1 MSDGAARY
9 ALGIVSLLLISGS
22 VLLGAAGLRR
32 RYFDGWSGAFACLA
46 QALIAVAMLIGI
58 LELLGAVGLFRLVPI
73 VVVCVAVGGG
83 IAIRTRRDG
92 TLHARADASAPPGIV
107 ATIAV
112 LAVATVAAEW
122 ASPTL
127 QAYHLGSHT
136 FDSLWYHLPW
146 AAGFAQTGHITQLHY
161 DLEFLLAF
169 YPATGELLHG
179 LGIVLFGHDTV
190 SPALNLLWMG
200 LSLLA
205 AWCVGLPSRVGAS
218 SVWAVAIVL
227 ATPMLYFSQPGSADV
242 DILGVF
248 FLLGAAALLV
258 AAEDRR
264 PRDQRAAF
272 VLAAISAG
280 LAISVKLT
288 FVVPVVALSLGVVA
302 LAPSAARARRAGL
315 WVGPL
320 VAGGGF
326 WYLRNLIAV
335 GNPLPWSGFGIL
347 PTPSPPLEQSA
358 TFSVAHY
365 LTSSRFW
372 DRYFVPGISSQLGRW
387 WYVLVAVAVLGPL
400 LCLLPGAGRT
410 VRMLALVA
418 LCALIAYLLT
428 PNGAAG
434 PEGHPIAF
442 AFNLR
447 FALPALA
454 LGFAVTPL
462 APVLR
467 RRPAVRGALL
477 AVLVVVFAATVDQA
491 NLWPHQHYRAAVGFG
506 VVVLALGM
514 LVVSARRVLWRGRAG
529 RIVLAAG
536 AVILLG
542 AGAAAGYPWQQRYLR
557 GRYGPKPKTSNLARV
572 WDYFR
577 GIRHTRIGL
586 VGTYGEFFSYP
597 MMGND
602 DSNRVQYIARY
613 GPHGAFTLIKTC
625 REFRRAVSAG
635 RFRYLVTTPTRNF
648 WDPHRL
654 FYSPE
659 GSWTISDPGA
669 HLMFSY
675 LAAGRRVSLFELSGQ
690 LHPAACA

>member
-1 MSDGAARY
+1 MSDGVARY

-22 VLLGAAGLRR
+22 LLLGATGLRR
-32 RYFDGWSGAFACLA
+32 RYFDTWSGALACLA
-46 QALIAVAMLIGI
+46 QALIAAAMLIGV
-58 LELLGAVGLFRLVPI
+58 LEVLGAVGLFRLLPI
-73 VVVCVAVGGG
+73 VVACVAAGVGT
-83 IAIRTRRDG
+83 AVRTRRLQARRSPED
-92 TLHARADASAPPGIV
+92 TNARARV
-107 ATIAV
+107 LATIAV
-112 LAVATVAAEW
+112 LAAATVAAEW

-127 QAYHLGSHT
+127 QAYTLGIHT

-169 YPATGELLHG
+169 YPATGELFHG

-200 LSLLA
+200 FSLLA
-205 AWCVGLPSRVGAS
+205 AWCIGQWRGVGMTST
-218 SVWAVAIVL
+218 WAVAVIL
-227 ATPMLYFSQPGSADV
+227 ATPMLYFSQAGSADV

-248 FLLGAAALLV
+248 FLLGAAALLLR
-258 AAEDRR
+258 AEDHR
-264 PRDQRAAF
+264 PAL

-280 LAISVKLT
+280 LAVSVKLT
-288 FVVPVVALSLGVVA
+288 FLVPVAALSLGVLA
-302 LAPSAARARRAGL
+302 LAPAGARVRRAGL
-315 WVGPL
+315 WLGPL
-320 VAGGGF
+320 ALGGGF

-335 GNPLPWSGFGIL
+335 GNPLPWSTLGVL
-347 PTPSPPLEQSA
+347 PTPSPPLQQSA

-365 LTSSRFW
+365 LTSARFW
-372 DRYFVPGISSQLGRW
+372 DRYFVSGISSQLGRSW
-387 WYVLVAVAVLGPL
+387 FVLLAAAVLSPL

-418 LCALIAYLLT
+418 LTGLVAYLLT

-434 PEGHPIAF
+434 PQGHPIAF

-454 LGFAVTPL
+454 LGFAVMPL
-462 APVLR
+462 APLVR
-467 RRPAVRGALL
+467 GRPAVQGALL
-477 AVLVVVFAATVDQA
+477 AILVAAFAATADQA
-491 NLWPHQHYRAAVGFG
+491 SLWPHQHYRAAIGFG
-506 VVVLALGM
+506 VVVLALGIA
-514 LVVSARRVLWRGRAG
+514 LVWAPRVLPRWRAG
-529 RIVLAAG
+529 RIAVAAS

-557 GRYGPKPKTSNLARV
+557 RWYGPRPKTSELTRV

-577 GIRHTRIGL
+577 GIREARIGL

-597 MMGND
+597 MLGQD

-613 GPHGAFTLIKTC
+613 GPHGSFIPIESC
-625 REFRRAVSAG
+625 QEFRRAVSAG
-635 RFRYLVTTPTRNF
+635 HFRYLITTPTRNF

-654 FYSPE
+654 AFSPE
-659 GSWTISDPGA
+659 GSWTISDPNA
-669 HLMFSY
+669 HLLFSY
-675 LAAGRRVSLFELSGQ
+675 LAAGRRVSVFRLSAVLNPGGCQ
-690 LHPAACA
+690 

>member
-1 MSDGAARY
+1 MSDGIARY
-9 ALGIVSLLLISGS
+9 SLGIVSLLLICGS
-22 VLLGAAGLRR
+22 LLLGASGLRR
-32 RYFDGWSGAFACLA
+32 RYFSGWSGALGWLA
-46 QALIAVAMLIGI
+46 QALMAVAMLVGI
-58 LELLGAVGLFRLVPI
+58 LEALGAVGLFRLAPI
-73 VVVCVAVGGG
+73 VIACVAVGLGTAAG
-83 IAIRTRRDG
+83 TRQVGVDRPHDVG
-92 TLHARADASAPPGIV
+92 NVRVRVL

-112 LAVATVAAEW
+112 LAGATVAAEW

-127 QAYHLGSHT
+127 QAYDLGIHT

-146 AAGFAQTGHITQLHY
+146 AAGFAQTGHVTQLHY

-179 LGIVLFGHDTV
+179 LGIVLLGHDTL

-205 AWCVGLPSRVGAS
+205 AWCVGQWRGVGAAS
-218 SVWAVAIVL
+218 AWAVAVIL
-227 ATPMLYFSQPGSADV
+227 ATPMLYFSQAGSADV

-248 FLLGAAALLV
+248 FLLGAAALLLN
-258 AAEDRR
+258 AEDHR
-264 PRDQRAAF
+264 PAV

-288 FVVPVVALSLGVVA
+288 FLVPVAALSLGVLA
-302 LAPSAARARRAGL
+302 LAPRGARARRAGL
-315 WVGPL
+315 WLGPL
-320 VAGGGF
+320 IVGGGF
-326 WYLRNLIAV
+326 WFLRNLIAV
-335 GNPLPWSGFGIL
+335 GNPLPWSSLGVL

-365 LTSSRFW
+365 FTSARFW
-372 DRYFVPGISSQLGRW
+372 DTYFVPGITSQLGQW
-387 WYVLVAVAVLGPL
+387 WYVLLAAAVLGPL

-418 LCALIAYLLT
+418 LAGLVAYLLT

-434 PEGHPIAF
+434 PPGDPIAF

-454 LGFAVTPL
+454 LGFAVMPL
-462 APVLR
+462 APLLR
-467 RRPAVRGALL
+467 GRPAARGALI
-477 AVLVVVFAATVDQA
+477 AALVAAFAATADQA
-491 NLWPHQHYRAAVGFG
+491 SLWPHQHYRAAVGFG
-506 VVVLALGM
+506 IVGLGLGM
-514 LVVSARRVLWRGRAG
+514 AVVWAPLSAPRWRAG
-529 RIVLAAG
+529 RIAVAAG
-536 AVILLG
+536 AVVLLG

-557 GRYGPKPKTSNLARV
+557 GRYGPKPKTSNLAPV

-577 GIRHTRIGL
+577 GMRNVRIGL

-597 MMGND
+597 LIGND

-613 GPHGAFTLIKTC
+613 GPHGSFTPITSC
-625 REFRRAVSAG
+625 REFRRAVSDG
-635 RFRYLVTTPTRNF
+635 HFRYLITTPTRNF
-648 WDPHRL
+648 WIPHEL

-659 GSWTISDPGA
+659 GSWTVSDPAA
-669 HLMFSY
+669 HLVLSY
-675 LAAGRRVSLFELSGQ
+675 LAAGRRVSVFRLSGP
-690 LHPAACA
+690 LNPGACP